1 MATGK
6 RYYWIKLKDSFF
18 ADDGPADFLMSQPD
32 GANYVVLYQM
42 LCLKTINTDGRL
54 SNQIGEVIIPY
65 DVEKI
70 RRTCK
75 YFTTDTVRV
84 AMNLYKALGLIYEDR
99 NGTLVIAEHNDMV
112 GSETNWAVQKRNQKN
127 GPALPP
133 AQESGQKVET
143 AVENFHP
150 EIRDKDIKSLENRE
164 SDIRDKST
172 DGSTVSTETVCRAD
186 VRRVIDAW
194 NSLGLKRI
202 IKILPDSQRGNM
214 LRKRIKDYGLDT
226 VLAAIEKVRE
236 SDFLNGKNSNGWV
249 INFDWF
255 IKPNNFPKVLEGNYD
270 NRIGS
275 PPPNIGNKVADS
287 LHKSYSMMTGW
298 ASKEDGSE

>member
-75 YFTTDTVRV
+75 YFPADTVRV
-84 AMNLYKALGLIYEDR
+84 ALNLYKALGLIYEDR
-99 NGTLVIAEHNDMV
+99 NGTLTIAEHDSMV
-112 GSETNWAVQKRNQKN
+112 GSETDWAEKKRRQLMGKDA
-127 GPALPP
+127 PELPP
-133 AQESGQKVET
+133 PNGET
-143 AVENFHP
+143 GGENFP
-150 EIRDKDIKSLENRE
+150 IEIRDKEIKRLENRDTE
-164 SDIRDKST
+164 IRDKST
-172 DGSTVSTETVCRAD
+172 EGSTVSCETVCRAD

-194 NSLGLKRI
+194 NSLGLQTIR
-202 IKILPDSQRGNM
+202 KIPPDSQRGNM

-226 VLAAIEKVRE
+226 VLAAIEKVRA
-236 SDFLNGKNSNGWV
+236 SAFLNGNNNKGWT

-270 NRIGS
+270 NRVGS
-275 PPPNIGNKVADS
+275 PPPGSGNKVADS
-287 LHKSYSMMTGW
+287 LHESYNMMAGW
-298 ASKEDGSE
+298 AAKEDGGE